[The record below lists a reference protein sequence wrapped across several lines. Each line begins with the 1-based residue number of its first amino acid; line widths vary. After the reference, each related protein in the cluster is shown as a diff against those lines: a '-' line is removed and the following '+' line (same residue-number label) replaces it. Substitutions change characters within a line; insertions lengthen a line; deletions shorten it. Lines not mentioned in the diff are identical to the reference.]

1 MKENKTYGIYTLKYK
16 NGNTHQTGIVETK
29 DHWDNIRLYVLNKA
43 TIDLIEH
50 FSLSYMANGII
61 KKETVI

>member
-1 MKENKTYGIYTLKYK
+1 MKENKTYGIYSLKYK
-16 NGNTHQTGIVETK
+16 NQNIETTGIVETK
-29 DHWDNIRLYVLNKA
+29 DHWDNIRLYVLSKA

-50 FSLSYMANGII
+50 FSLSYMVNGII